1 MFDSENTLK
10 EIEFLDRKEVE
21 VLEWNSMNLSL
32 PPTVY
37 PPREDTQLLYDVLET
52 FEPFGTSKLLEIG
65 SGSGALSIAAAKR
78 GWFVDAC
85 DINPYAVAATKYNA
99 ETANVSLNVT
109 EGGIGP
115 STESLASIGIEP
127 GGYDMVIWNMPYIPV
142 EEVENQLLGPLE
154 ESALIDTHPE
164 GLLKVFAK
172 RMASNSL
179 CKLNGISLLVC
190 RGIIGWK
197 RSLDILRQHG
207 LAARVIKS
215 TRFDNGEEIFVLAS
229 WIPFV
234 ECKHHIVGE
243 IDSTNAEMLRGSY
256 DVGDSLMARI
266 QTNGRGRHG
275 NQWED
280 HPKSFKCSWLIDA
293 KNLVEISPLR
303 QLHVAQE
310 MHFALKFQEKHSEQ
324 MLVKWP
330 NDLLVRVDEKN
341 KWRKCGGILFQSQS
355 KGEEQKLV
363 LGIGINTQ
371 KENLSTGQGALTE
384 IGIVETWTE
393 LFTILNAVVASLFEE
408 KHPALV
414 VKWIETYDSNS
425 MLSECIYR
433 NKLHRIVGV
442 SSHHLTI
449 QDEQGHLID
458 VEDDA
463 GLEWINLH
471 PQ

>member
-1 MFDSENTLK
+1 MVRDLCSCIL
-10 EIEFLDRKEVE
+10 FL
-21 VLEWNSMNLSL
+21 
-32 PPTVY
+32 
-37 PPREDTQLLYDVLET
+37 
-52 FEPFGTSKLLEIG
+52 
-65 SGSGALSIAAAKR
+65 
-78 GWFVDAC
+78 
-85 DINPYAVAATKYNA
+85 
-99 ETANVSLNVT
+99 
-109 EGGIGP
+109 
-115 STESLASIGIEP
+115 
-127 GGYDMVIWNMPYIPV
+127 
-142 EEVENQLLGPLE
+142 
-154 ESALIDTHPE
+154 
-164 GLLKVFAK
+164 
-172 RMASNSL
+172 
-179 CKLNGISLLVC
+179 
-190 RGIIGWK
+190 
-197 RSLDILRQHG
+197 
-207 LAARVIKS
+207 
-215 TRFDNGEEIFVLAS
+215 
-229 WIPFV
+229 
-234 ECKHHIVGE
+234 ECKHHIVGVN
-243 IDSTNAEMLRGSY
+243 IRPMQKNASRPY
-256 DVGDSLMARI
+256 HVGDSLMARV

-449 QDEQGHLID
+449 QDEQDHLID